1 MDDPPTVGFWVGHAG
16 FAEQSNK
23 SICFSPIFANIFN
36 ANPKTLKTP
45 TETAMSG
52 SAAFSQRL
60 AAFKE
65 NFKQILGR
73 KHTGYDELSGLE
85 RPLVSHEDGQDDS
98 FGQGAAPAGHY
109 QGPVPGYEG
118 ANRYQ
123 PAHGGQAADSF
134 TTATA
139 VPSQVLAVLVIRDA
153 ALQGWRAQVESVA
166 RQGSNLVRRCIFY
179 EKQV

>member
-1 MDDPPTVGFWVGHAG
+1 
-16 FAEQSNK
+16 
-23 SICFSPIFANIFN
+23 
-36 ANPKTLKTP
+36 
-45 TETAMSG
+45 MSG

-123 PAHGGQAADSF
+123 AAHGGQAADSF

-139 VPSQVLAVLVIRDA
+139 VPSQVLAILVIRDA
-153 ALQGWRAQVESVA
+153 ALQGWRAQAESVA
-166 RQGSNLVRRCIFY
+166 RQGSNLVRRCMFS
-179 EKQV
+179 EKQVLEAFEQRESSLTSQLSACGGRAGCLCSLYPTCMTAHCGA